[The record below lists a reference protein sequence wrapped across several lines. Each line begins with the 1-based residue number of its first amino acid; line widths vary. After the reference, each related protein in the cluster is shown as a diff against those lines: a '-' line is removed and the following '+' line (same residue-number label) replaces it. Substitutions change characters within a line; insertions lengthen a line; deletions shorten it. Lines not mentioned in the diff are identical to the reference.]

1 MSPFFQSKQ
10 TEEAAHWCCAIHLRG
25 FSIVEENTFMTQGE
39 KSYAS
44 RGLFTAPLINLIRE
58 AWRSQKNTL
67 GSLQQLAT
75 FQ

>member
-1 MSPFFQSKQ
+1 
-10 TEEAAHWCCAIHLRG
+10 
-25 FSIVEENTFMTQGE
+25 MTQGE

-58 AWRSQKNTL
+58 AWRSPKNTL